1 MLIGKT
7 SLSIS
12 AKLQNVLAVN
22 MDFIAVSS
30 LVSTS
35 GS

>member
-1 MLIGKT
+1 MLIGKN
-7 SLSIS
+7 IPFFS

-22 MDFIAVSS
+22 MEFIAVSS